1 MNNVLS
7 FHIIPV
13 TPFLQNCS
21 ILVCEKTKKACVV
34 DPGGDIDRVRAAV
47 EQQGAK
53 VEKILLTHGH
63 LDHAGEAKQLA
74 EKLGVPVIGPHEADQ
89 FWLDRIPEQS
99 QLFGFQLTESFLPD
113 QWLADGDSVSFGEIT
128 LEVIHCP
135 GHTPGHVVFYHRDSA
150 LAVVGDV
157 LFKGS
162 IGRTDFP
169 MSKHQDLI
177 DSIKQKLFPL
187 GDDIEFIPG
196 HGEMSSFGEERQTNP
211 FVGHYSM

>member
-1 MNNVLS
+1 MEKSLT
-7 FHIIPV
+7 FHIVPV

-21 ILVCEKTKKACVV
+21 ILVCEKSRAACVV
-34 DPGGDIDRVRAAV
+34 DPGGDIDRIRATIDQHQV
-47 EQQGAK
+47 H

-63 LDHAGEAKQLA
+63 LDHAGQAKQLA
-74 EKLGVPVIGPHEADQ
+74 EQLGVKIIGPHQADQ
-89 FWLDRIPEQS
+89 FWLDKMPEQS
-99 QLFGFQLTESFLPD
+99 ELFGFQRTEPFTPNA
-113 QWLADGDSVSFGEIT
+113 WLDDGDTVSFGEIK

-169 MSKHQDLI
+169 MSRHQDLI

-187 GDDIEFIPG
+187 GDNIDFIPG
-196 HGEMSSFGEERQTNP
+196 HGEMSSFGIERETNP
-211 FVGHYSM
+211 FVGHHSM